1 MLEII
6 DHGEIR
12 EIRLARP
19 PANAL
24 NPELTDALASAFDEA
39 GRAAGAVVVSGR
51 PGMFS
56 AGLDV
61 PQLID
66 LDRERM
72 TQFWQSFVHMLGRIA
87 SMPVP
92 TVFALTGH
100 APAGGIVMALF
111 GDYRIMPRGAFK
123 TGFNEVQV
131 GLVVPPQ
138 VHQAL
143 VRLIG
148 ARTAERI
155 LVAGEMMD
163 AQRALEIGLV
173 DELADDPEAVSL
185 RALRWCEELLALP
198 RPAMSLSR
206 SMARADLH
214 RMFEDSGARDV
225 GRFVDVWFGESSQR
239 TLRRLVERLAKK

>member
-1 MLEII
+1 MLEIV
-6 DHGEIR
+6 DHGAIR

-24 NPELTDALASAFDEA
+24 NPELTEALVKALEEA
-39 GRAAGAVVVSGR
+39 ARVAGAVIVSGQ

-61 PQLID
+61 PQLIE
-66 LDRERM
+66 LDRDTMSR
-72 TQFWQSFVHMLGRIA
+72 FWQSFLTMLSRIA

-111 GDYRIMPRGAFK
+111 GDYRIMPRGTFK

-138 VHQAL
+138 VHKAL

-148 ARTAERI
+148 AHAAERI

-163 AQRALEIGLV
+163 AQRAFDIGLV
-173 DELADDPEAVSL
+173 DDLADDSEHC
-185 RALRWCEELLALP
+185 RELALLWCKGLMALP
-198 RPAMSLSR
+198 QAAMKLSR
-206 SMARADLH
+206 AMARADLQ
-214 RMFEDSGARDV
+214 RVFENGGKDNTE
-225 GRFVDVWFGESSQR
+225 RFIDVWFNESTQR
-239 TLRRLVERLAKK
+239 TLRQLVERLASK